1 MKSKYLLIPAF
12 VCSLFLFACS
22 SDSKKHAANGSG
34 SEQSSEEL
42 GFRDV
47 DGIRFYEVKRR
58 FKNGLSFNKNG
69 FQQEP
74 TWIIQFK
81 SPDTMLAYSPEK
93 QGMEAFYLQFDHGK
107 VYNFAREFFRAIT
120 ITKDSLVLQRL
131 QVDGRVIAGD
141 DDERSD
147 VFCTYYTR
155 DYIENKLH
163 TTVGELQRPTRADT
177 LFIKSLAEKSAKDPA
192 NAATAFA
199 ARQPVSFKPK
209 GPYVTVEKISN
220 VDPLNNKTRSYDYLY
235 PEYRLVIEKSYKAFA
250 YRFSVVVDAQGKMT
264 VNRVE
269 GVMKQDLEPRKRL
282 IQGILDV
289 YVRNLY
295 QITPGTTLD
304 IPHSSEIT
312 LNLVG
317 KLAK

>member
-1 MKSKYLLIPAF
+1 MKLNHFLPVALI
-12 VCSLFLFACS
+12 CSLFLFACN
-22 SDSKKHAANGSG
+22 NGSKQAKTD
-34 SEQSSEEL
+34 SQTEEL

-47 DGIRFYEVKRR
+47 NGIRFYEVKRR
-58 FKNGLSFNKNG
+58 FKNGLSFNKIG

-81 SPDTMLAYSPEK
+81 APDTMLAYSPEK

-107 VYNFAREFFRAIT
+107 VYNFAREFFRAIV
-120 ITKDSLVLQRL
+120 ISKDSLVLQRL
-131 QVDGRVIAGD
+131 QVDGRIIAGD

-163 TTVGELQRPTRADT
+163 TTVGELQRPTKADT
-177 LFIKSLAEKSAKDPA
+177 LFIKDLAAKSAKDPA
-192 NAATAFA
+192 NPEIAFA
-199 ARQPVSFKPK
+199 ARQPVAFKPR
-209 GPYVTVEKISN
+209 GPYVTAEKISN
-220 VDPLNNKTRSYDYLY
+220 VDPLHGRTAAFDYIY

-250 YRFSVVVDAQGKMT
+250 YRFSVVVDPKGKMT
-264 VNRVE
+264 VNRIE

-295 QITPGTTLD
+295 QITPGTTLG

-317 KLAK
+317 RLAK

>member
-1 MKSKYLLIPAF
+1 MKLKYLFITSLLFA
-12 VCSLFLFACS
+12 LFLAACNSGPKS
-22 SDSKKHAANGSG
+22 SSKSAKD
-34 SEQSSEEL
+34 SEQEEL

-58 FKNGLSFNKNG
+58 FKNGLSFNKIG

-81 SPDTMLAYSPEK
+81 APDTMLAYSPEK

-107 VYNFAREFFRAIT
+107 VYNFAREFFRAIV

-155 DYIENKLH
+155 DYIEKKLH
-163 TTVGELQRPTRADT
+163 TTVGELQRPTKADT
-177 LFIKSLAEKSAKDPA
+177 LFIKSLAEKSDKDPA
-192 NAATAFA
+192 NPEIAFA

-220 VDPLNNKTRSYDYLY
+220 VDVLQGRTLAYDYLY
-235 PEYRLVIEKSYKAFA
+235 PEFRLVIQRSYKAFA
-250 YRFSVVVDAQGKMT
+250 YRFSVVVDAHGKMT

-269 GVMKQDLEPRKRL
+269 GVMQQDLEPRKRL

-295 QITPGTTLD
+295 QITPGSTLG

>member
-1 MKSKYLLIPAF
+1 MKSKYLLVPAF
-12 VCSLFLFACS
+12 VCSLFFLACN
-22 SDSKKHAANGSG
+22 SDSKKQATDGLKSG
-34 SEQSSEEL
+34 QQTEEL
-42 GFRDV
+42 GFSDV
-47 DGIRFYEVKRR
+47 NGIRFYEVKRR
-58 FKNGLSFNKNG
+58 FKNGLSFNKIG

-81 SPDTMLAYSPEK
+81 APDTMLAYSPEK
-93 QGMEAFYLQFDHGK
+93 KGMEAFYLQFDHGK

-177 LFIKSLAEKSAKDPA
+177 LFIKSLAEKAAKDPA
-192 NAATAFA
+192 NPETAFA
-199 ARQPVSFKPK
+199 ARQPVDFKPK

-220 VDPLNNKTRSYDYLY
+220 VDPLNNRTLSYDYLY

-250 YRFSVVVDAQGKMT
+250 YRFSVVVDTKGKLT

-269 GVMKQDLEPRKRL
+269 GVMKEDLEPRKRL

-295 QITPGTTLD
+295 QISPGTTLG